1 MKKRMSRSEHI
12 EELVRTD
19 DNFRRLYEKVLELNG
34 GRIPSPKE
42 IDRQIQDWR
51 ARHPSS

>member
-12 EELVRTD
+12 QELVKTD
-19 DNFRRLYEKVLELNG
+19 HNFRRLYEKVLEVNG
-34 GRIPSPKE
+34 GRIPSAKE

-51 ARHPSS
+51 ERHVSS